1 MDSQFQDSE
10 WHDKIFKVKDLSG
23 DTEKELG
30 RQGSG
35 GDKKIKSMKL
45 IKQSWSNI
53 GKEEKGPGQKYSS
66 GNEKQETN
74 GRESIGLRDRVQRE
88 GGWKPS
94 GNRQDLL
101 LGHRPTC
108 LYILESHPY
117 QGTQLEQQSLD
128 QILGYIIIV
137 PTQLYMESPEEPGT
151 IHSLMAVFQSLVLR
165 SFAEQLAGTLV
176 KMQISRSTLDL

>member
-1 MDSQFQDSE
+1 MDSQFYDSE

-94 GNRQDLL
+94 GNRTCCQAIGQLAFIYWKVI
-101 LGHRPTC
+101 PTR
-108 LYILESHPY
+108 
-117 QGTQLEQQSLD
+117 
-128 QILGYIIIV
+128 V
-137 PTQLYMESPEEPGT
+137 
-151 IHSLMAVFQSLVLR
+151 HSLNSRAQIRFWATLSLYLHNSTWKVLKNQEP
-165 SFAEQLAGTLV
+165 F
-176 KMQISRSTLDL
+176 IH